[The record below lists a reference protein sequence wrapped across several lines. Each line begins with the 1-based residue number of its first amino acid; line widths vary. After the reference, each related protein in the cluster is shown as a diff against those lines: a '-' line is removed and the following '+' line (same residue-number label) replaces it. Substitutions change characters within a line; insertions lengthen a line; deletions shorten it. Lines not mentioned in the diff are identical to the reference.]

1 MRNGGGP
8 RGQQVPLQLVS
19 QHRQLLDEFAK
30 GRARMRRLPEPL
42 EQEFRNYCRER
53 AKLARA
59 TTALLTAVLFI
70 SAPVWSQWPLEMPE
84 ATDELTLS
92 LCLLLFGPLFVGL
105 SVLLL
110 LKPRALWVELA
121 FMAAF
126 LLEVAG
132 IELLRIQADHH
143 GYTMIPLISVCV
155 PLAVLSLGRLPARRA
170 LVFVLLY
177 GAILAASAIHVPWQ
191 RGPVA
196 DTSLL
201 TLLVI
206 LGIVLVASVFAQRN
220 RRQTWSLIQLTQLG
234 TQIDFL
240 TGLPNRSAL
249 ERHIEQWTRASRRD
263 SKSYSVAIID
273 LDYFKCINDRY
284 GHQHGDGVLSDSALT
299 IAGFARR
306 PGDFAARIGGE
317 EFVLFLYDCDRSYA
331 ERHLEQVRSSIE
343 NLDIENLDSPFG
355 RLTASI
361 GAIAVR
367 GQEAISASYEKA
379 DQQLYQAKRSG
390 RNRVLMA

>member
-1 MRNGGGP
+1 
-8 RGQQVPLQLVS
+8 
-19 QHRQLLDEFAK
+19 
-30 GRARMRRLPEPL
+30 MRRLPEPL
-42 EQEFRNYCRER
+42 EQEFRTYCRER

-59 TTALLTAVLFI
+59 TTALLTAVMFI
-70 SAPVWSQWPLEMPE
+70 SAPVWSQWLLQMPE
-84 ATDELTLS
+84 ATHGLTLT

-110 LKPRALWVELA
+110 LKPRAPWVELA

-132 IELLRIQADHH
+132 IELLRTHADHH
-143 GYTMIPLISVCV
+143 GYTMVPLISVCV
-155 PLAVLSLGRLPARRA
+155 PLAALSLGKLAARRA

-177 GAILAASAIHVPWQ
+177 GAILAASAIHLPWHS
-191 RGPVA
+191 GPVA

-206 LGIVLVASVFAQRN
+206 LGIVLVASIFSQRN

-284 GHQHGDGVLSDSALT
+284 GHQRGDGVLSESALT

>member
-8 RGQQVPLQLVS
+8 RSQQVPLQLVS

-84 ATDELTLS
+84 ATHELTLS

-143 GYTMIPLISVCV
+143 GYTMVPLISVCV

-177 GAILAASAIHVPWQ
+177 GAILAASAVHVPWQ
-191 RGPVA
+191 SGPVA

-201 TLLVI
+201 ALLVI
-206 LGIVLVASVFAQRN
+206 LGIVLVASVFRSTQPTPDLVADPTDPAWYADRFPDRTTEPQRA
-220 RRQTWSLIQLTQLG
+220 G
-234 TQIDFL
+234 T
-240 TGLPNRSAL
+240 P
-249 ERHIEQWTRASRRD
+249 HRAVDPCQPARLQELFGGDHRPRLLQ
-263 SKSYSVAIID
+263 V
-273 LDYFKCINDRY
+273 
-284 GHQHGDGVLSDSALT
+284 HQ
-299 IAGFARR
+299 
-306 PGDFAARIGGE
+306 
-317 EFVLFLYDCDRSYA
+317 
-331 ERHLEQVRSSIE
+331 
-343 NLDIENLDSPFG
+343 
-355 RLTASI
+355 
-361 GAIAVR
+361 
-367 GQEAISASYEKA
+367 
-379 DQQLYQAKRSG
+379 
-390 RNRVLMA
+390 